1 MSVQEQSQRQ
11 YRAFLFIG
19 AIAIY
24 VLGALQIKQSHHSPA
39 TSNGSKTIF
48 PSSSSSMFT
57 NLRPHE
63 SKTNPTQLSNA
74 AAADVYTS
82 NNAKSPNEYE
92 ETSNGFV
99 TMEITKTTAI
109 TKDNADIENNTPAHE
124 TSNNKILY
132 GHMHISNTSGLA
144 LLDLLAGR
152 YDRVCSNSASSRD
165 FDHNFT
171 SMDCPD
177 GTDVP
182 PNTGDWNNNLE
193 ECDYVS
199 SQKRFRWW
207 IDTHTWDHRPIEMH
221 LPCRDPIDMLVSH
234 CFTGEQPKG
243 WDCKPGITVPE
254 IDEQIFRCLGKGD
267 NSILD
272 KQFGLKFLRLL
283 KNREANATVK
293 CYDDDQTLDHY
304 VDYMDQRL
312 EHREPIVQINMC
324 RASNP
329 YQAAAACLYEDENL
343 RAKVK
348 RRLLNYYYYF
358 KYCQRCL
365 PTSNNLFSP

>member
-1 MSVQEQSQRQ
+1 
-11 YRAFLFIG
+11 
-19 AIAIY
+19 
-24 VLGALQIKQSHHSPA
+24 
-39 TSNGSKTIF
+39 
-48 PSSSSSMFT
+48 
-57 NLRPHE
+57 
-63 SKTNPTQLSNA
+63 
-74 AAADVYTS
+74 
-82 NNAKSPNEYE
+82 
-92 ETSNGFV
+92 
-99 TMEITKTTAI
+99 
-109 TKDNADIENNTPAHE
+109 
-124 TSNNKILY
+124 
-132 GHMHISNTSGLA
+132 
-144 LLDLLAGR
+144 
-152 YDRVCSNSASSRD
+152 
-165 FDHNFT
+165 
-171 SMDCPD
+171 
-177 GTDVP
+177 
-182 PNTGDWNNNLE
+182 
-193 ECDYVS
+193 
-199 SQKRFRWW
+199 
-207 IDTHTWDHRPIEMH
+207 MH

-283 KNREANATVK
+283 KNRESNATVK
-293 CYDDDQTLDHY
+293 CYDDDQTLDNY

-329 YQAAAACLYEDENL
+329 LAAASCLYEDENL

-365 PTSNNLFSP
+365 PTSNNLFSS